1 MAIAFQ
7 EIRRLPGMRAFRI
20 SGKLTFSG
28 NYVTGGEVPT
38 GLIQMWTAKDAF
50 GANFYNKGAYTFKY
64 DPVTKKII
72 VYLAGAELAA
82 GAYPAAVTNDV
93 VTMDVEFSK

>member
-7 EIRRLPGMRAFRI
+7 ELRRLPGFRSFRI
-20 SGKLTFSG
+20 SGRLTFSG

-38 GLIQMWTAKDAF
+38 GLVQMWTAKDAF
-50 GANFYNKGAYTFKY
+50 GANFYNKGPYTFRY
-64 DPVTKKII
+64 DPTTKKII
-72 VYLAGAELAA
+72 VYLGGAELAA
-82 GAYPAAVTNDV
+82 GAYPAPVTSDV